1 MPPDIAAHVAQE
13 STKLVFDLPP
23 QYIALGFVLLGLS
36 VVVSLGAGISTI
48 WNNFRPR
55 PSAADSLT
63 AFAEKVAETYAT
75 KEAVE
80 DIKDFADEAPS
91 TFATKGELTNLEE
104 RISKQYSEARTQ
116 REAELAT
123 LRTEMASLRGMMTQ
137 GFAELQRSIGR
148 VEGKVAK

>member
-36 VVVSLGAGISTI
+36 VLVSLGAGISTI
-48 WNNFRPR
+48 WNNFKPR
-55 PSAADSLT
+55 PSAADSLH
-63 AFAEKVAETYAT
+63 AFAKEVAKTYAT
-75 KEAVE
+75 KESV
-80 DIKDFADEAPS
+80 DSIKDFTDEAPN
-91 TFATKGELTNLEE
+91 TFATKDELTHLEQ
-104 RISKQYSEARTQ
+104 RITDQCSEARKD
-116 REAELAT
+116 RAAELSV
-123 LRTEMASLRGMMTQ
+123 LRAEMTSLRSMMTQ